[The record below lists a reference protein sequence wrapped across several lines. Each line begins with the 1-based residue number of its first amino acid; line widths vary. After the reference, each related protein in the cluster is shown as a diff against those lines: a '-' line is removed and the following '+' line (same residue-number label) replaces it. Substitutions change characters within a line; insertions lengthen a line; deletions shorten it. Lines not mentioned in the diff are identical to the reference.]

1 MERFSAVSEASDA
14 ARSVRNCLTEDRR
27 TYLARLSGVGNGD
40 ELETACEEVLAGEVV
55 AQVESAE
62 RLQSRLGLLD
72 GDEREAV
79 LHAQLG
85 EEGGDAGRFFDG
97 ECAEELG
104 MMAGAQTD
112 GEVRGAVEESESEG
126 GDGLLEELD
135 EVREAPGGEAFPS
148 TRLLRDHETVEVAL
162 GEAPQLLQ
170 LRLAVGLLP
179 QKEVGEAGLQS
190 QQRGERE
197 VGVLLR
203 ERRTMAP
210 PPSACARSRRR
221 RRRWRRGCADPT
233 RPRCA
238 IAALRSSSLRSTV
251 PHSPADVHGGV
262 HMAETDERVR
272 ETRQLEVVGEHLD
285 HRLDQVALGDGVVTA
300 HDLVHQGGKDA
311 LGLRHSRIAT
321 VL

>member
-62 RLQSRLGLLD
+62 RLQNRLGLLD

-148 TRLLRDHETVEVAL
+148 TRLLRDYETVEVAL
-162 GEAPQLLQ
+162 G
-170 LRLAVGLLP
+170 
-179 QKEVGEAGLQS
+179 
-190 QQRGERE
+190 
-197 VGVLLR
+197 
-203 ERRTMAP
+203 
-210 PPSACARSRRR
+210 
-221 RRRWRRGCADPT
+221 
-233 RPRCA
+233 
-238 IAALRSSSLRSTV
+238 
-251 PHSPADVHGGV
+251 
-262 HMAETDERVR
+262 
-272 ETRQLEVVGEHLD
+272 
-285 HRLDQVALGDGVVTA
+285 
-300 HDLVHQGGKDA
+300 
-311 LGLRHSRIAT
+311 
-321 VL
+321 